1 MLTLDQVLTF
11 GLAAFVLIVIPGP
24 SVVFVIGRALA
35 YGRGVALA
43 SVAGNSLGLLTIVV
57 LVALGLGVVVQESI
71 AVFNVLKLLGA
82 AYLVYLGIEA
92 VRRRKEFLAHDPAD
106 PAADGGRPAM
116 SRRRAVR
123 QGYVVGVTNPKAYL
137 ILAAVLPQFV
147 DRGRGSRAGPAAAA
161 RPARLRHRHGLRQRL
176 GDRGQPA
183 EVVVRPVAKARRGG
197 RDGGRSLDD
206 RARRRPRAHQRGRTA
221 EPGCAGQ
228 VGPGGPR
235 GYVAPMRPVASV
247 LHVDLDAFFAAVEQR
262 DKPSLRGKPVVVGGV
277 GGRGVVATASYEAR
291 TFGVRSA
298 MSTAEARARCPNAAF
313 LQRPLPRLP
322 RQPAER

>member
-1 MLTLDQVLTF
+1 MLTLDQILTF

-92 VRRRKEFLAHDPAD
+92 VRHRKEFLAHDPAD
-106 PAADGGRPAM
+106 PAAGGGRAAM
-116 SRRRAVR
+116 SRGRAIR

-147 DRGRGSRAGPAAAA
+147 DRGAGHVQVQLLLLGLLAFVIGMVSDSAWAIVA
-161 RPARLRHRHGLRQRL
+161 SQLRSWFIRS
-176 GDRGQPA
+176 P
-183 EVVVRPVAKARRGG
+183 RRGE
-197 RDGGRSLDD
+197 
-206 RARRRPRAHQRGRTA
+206 A
-221 EPGCAGQ
+221 
-228 VGPGGPR
+228 VG
-235 GYVAPMRPVASV
+235 A
-247 LHVDLDAFFAAVEQR
+247 
-262 DKPSLRGKPVVVGGV
+262 VGGLSMIGLGV
-277 GGRGVVATASYEAR
+277 GLALTSEGAG
-291 TFGVRSA
+291 
-298 MSTAEARARCPNAAF
+298 
-313 LQRPLPRLP
+313 
-322 RQPAER
+322 